1 MTIFFK
7 FFSCVQLINEFI
19 NYVKKKKRGLV
30 INPPKTLSLSV
41 DGAPKKIRTFKMVNG
56 TTKSCDPV
64 RLAPVE
70 KIVGI
75 DCEMVEAN
83 NKEDVLARIAIVT
96 RDEVLYKDFV
106 LACDIEDITNYNTE
120 IT

>member
-1 MTIFFK
+1 MK
-7 FFSCVQLINEFI
+7 YLQN
-19 NYVKKKKRGLV
+19 KKKKRCLV
-30 INPPKTLSLSV
+30 ISPPKNLSV
-41 DGAPKKIRTFKMVNG
+41 DGATKKIRSLRMVDG
-56 TTKSCDPV
+56 SDGKPV
-64 RLAPVE
+64 KLAPVE

-96 RDEVLYKDFV
+96 IEKCLYKDFV
-106 LACDIEDITNYNTE
+106 LACDIVDITDYNTE